1 MVKKMMIV
9 EDTYGVDFHR
19 ELLCKL
25 GGINM
30 NLEIRR
36 LPTGKCNNALRRKV
50 LANALSGSSMAF
62 KVIFVIDEEGKG
74 MNNAVNDVLMHM
86 KELEDRI
93 RVVVVQPRHETWLC
107 IGLGLIRLSVGGRQR
122 MS

>member
-1 MVKKMMIV
+1 MVKRLMIV

-19 ELLCKL
+19 ELLRKL
-25 GGINM
+25 GINM

-62 KVIFVIDEEGKG
+62 KAIFVIDEEGGKG
-74 MNNAVNDVLMHM
+74 VNNAVNDVLMHM
-86 KELEDRI
+86 RLGS
-93 RVVVVQPRHETWLC
+93 VL
-107 IGLGLIRLSVGGRQR
+107 GLVLIRLSVGGRQR